1 MKFKLL
7 MLDKLLDEY
16 LRTSDPAA
24 KWISND
30 AQKVVYAHWML

>member
-16 LRTSDPAA
+16 YLRTYGPAA
-24 KWISND
+24 EWISID
-30 AQKVVYAHWML
+30 AQTAVYTH